1 MIIYFRYTYH
11 GLTGASLDVILSQMA
26 NFLQMHQ
33 KEVLFL
39 DFNHLHII
47 TSKGLQELRRILNS
61 TFGSKIYRGQD
72 SELSLTDIWRNRSN
86 IIIFFRGVR
95 KINTP
100 SVYNA
105 HVFDE
110 SHLLSPFD
118 TSKFYEFSTWRD
130 YLKEIYKN
138 RPRSHTFYVTQGIMQ
153 PNLLSIAASSLIK
166 NGSLESLISDGAT
179 KALVKW
185 LRTCKSGTSGV
196 NIVIADF
203 IQKYNF
209 VETVLNLNMSNS

>member
-1 MIIYFRYTYH
+1 
-11 GLTGASLDVILSQMA
+11 
-26 NFLQMHQ
+26 MHQ

-47 TSKGLQELRRILNS
+47 TNKGLQELRRILNS
-61 TFGSKIYRGQD
+61 TFGNKIYRGQN
-72 SELSLTDIWRNRSN
+72 SELSLTDIWRNHSN
-86 IIIFFRGVR
+86 IVLFFRGVNQN
-95 KINTP
+95 KITSFYNT
-100 SVYNA
+100 Y
-105 HVFDE
+105 VFNE
-110 SHLLSPFD
+110 NHLLSPFD
-118 TSKFYEFSTWRD
+118 ASKSYEVSTWRD
-130 YLKEIYKN
+130 HLKEIYKN

-166 NGSLESLISDGAT
+166 NGSLETLISDGAT

-185 LRTCKSGTSGV
+185 LRTCKSGTNGV

-209 VETVLNLNMSNS
+209 VETVLKLNMKMS